1 MFHTRAGAGWIEVVV
16 GSMFS
21 GKSEE
26 LIRRLRRAQIA
37 KRKVQIF
44 KPRIDNRYSDTHITS
59 HSAMQITADS
69 RRQRARAAGTG
80 PCRDRSGRHRRGG
93 SSSTPSLPAVCS
105 TLADQGKR
113 IIVAGLDQDYL
124 GKPFEPMPQLLAI
137 AEYITKTLAI
147 CMVCGA
153 PANHTQRLVASHERV
168 VVGGQGTYEARCR
181 HCFDPT
187 VGAIGPRREAQGAR
201 RRRPGLPASRALR
214 PRRHVPAH
222 QLPAVLS
229 LLEVRPNSID
239 GAPDLARP
247 AAAAVPAVH
256 LGGRGARRSSS
267 STSSP
272 CSGCTRSMSSGKP

>member
-1 MFHTRAGAGWIEVVV
+1 MSTKATMIRSIEPDENEVPARKEHPGAARAGWIEVVA

-59 HSAMQITADS
+59 HSAMQINADS
-69 RRQRARAAGTG
+69 VSTSRELLARVLPETEVVGIDEGQFFDAE
-80 PCRDRSGRHRRGG
+80 
-93 SSSTPSLPAVCS
+93 LPAVCS

-153 PANHTQRLVASHERV
+153 PANRTYRKVARGGRV
-168 VVGGQGTYEARCR
+168 VVGGADLYEARCR
-181 HCFDPT
+181 RCFDLGQRAKAAAPVHQFPEET
-187 VGAIGPRREAQGAR
+187 HEIAKPVR
-201 RRRPGLPASRALR
+201 RRRAAAAR
-214 PRRHVPAH
+214 PRRR
-222 QLPAVLS
+222 
-229 LLEVRPNSID
+229 VR
-239 GAPDLARP
+239 
-247 AAAAVPAVH
+247 
-256 LGGRGARRSSS
+256 
-267 STSSP
+267 
-272 CSGCTRSMSSGKP
+272 